1 MSAPMWSLVTLN
13 NYTFCSKNLLV
24 ELAHLK
30 VGKLLLDLSIW
41 NSLFIYPIPD
51 NENVCM
57 KAGVLC
63 DHSGCW
69 QTPWMRGGITGA
81 HTSHVEPLSIWP
93 GVASIMFFSLNFRTI
108 SQQIERTPSIHSHF
122 DTESVLAFL
131 LPRTE
136 LEVASLSF
144 KVCHQECYDLLV
156 LNIQKCIALFS
167 QTFSQRDHLA
177 GLRYVTLF
185 CQM

>member
-13 NYTFCSKNLLV
+13 NYTFCPNNLLFG
-24 ELAHLK
+24 LAHLK
-30 VGKLLLDLSIW
+30 VGKLLLDLSVW

-63 DHSGCW
+63 DHFGCW
-69 QTPWMRGGITGA
+69 QTPWVRGGITGA

-93 GVASIMFFSLNFRTI
+93 RVASIMFFSLNFRTI
-108 SQQIERTPSIHSHF
+108 SKQIDKTRSIISHF

-131 LPRTE
+131 L

-156 LNIQKCIALFS
+156 SNIQKCIALFS

-177 GLRYVTLF
+177 GLRYITLF

>member
-1 MSAPMWSLVTLN
+1 
-13 NYTFCSKNLLV
+13 
-24 ELAHLK
+24 
-30 VGKLLLDLSIW
+30 
-41 NSLFIYPIPD
+41 
-51 NENVCM
+51 
-57 KAGVLC
+57 
-63 DHSGCW
+63 
-69 QTPWMRGGITGA
+69 
-81 HTSHVEPLSIWP
+81 
-93 GVASIMFFSLNFRTI
+93 MFFSLNFRTI
-108 SQQIERTPSIHSHF
+108 SKQIDKTRSIISHF

-131 LPRTE
+131 L

-177 GLRYVTLF
+177 GLRYITLF